1 MVDRDLKTENVLVA
15 DDGQGGF
22 TIKLIDFGLARSMLS
37 DSSEEIPASD
47 HPSPVSKLQRH
58 ATGALKEHGNVKFQ
72 SSKQYTAPELAS
84 WRPEFGTYGEL
95 VALACRV

>member
-22 TIKLIDFGLARSMLS
+22 TTKLIDFGLARSLRS
-37 DSSEEIPASD
+37 DS
-47 HPSPVSKLQRH
+47 SPVSKLQRH

-72 SSKQYTAPELAS
+72 SSIQYTAPELAS

-95 VALACRV
+95 VALACSV